1 MPCGRPGGGPGGII
15 LGGPPGGPPLN
26 GGGLTIIGG
35 APGGGPRKDCMQ
47 KLFCGY
53 ALYISN
59 GKKFD
64 VQASLHVLQT
74 YQQAYIVQILTFVLL
89 NLDIPCL
96 CKQCRS
102 RSIGFFRSQ
111 LIWICTVCH

>member
-35 APGGGPRKDCMQ
+35 APGGGPRTDCMQ

-59 GKKFD
+59 GKEFD
-64 VQASLHVLQT
+64 VQSSLLQT
-74 YQQAYIVQILTFVLL
+74 CQQAYIVQILTFVLL

-96 CKQCRS
+96 CL
-102 RSIGFFRSQ
+102 FFRSQ
-111 LIWICTVCH
+111 LIWICIVCH